1 MLATLDAA
9 PTLAS
14 FRDPAGSVF
23 RWQDRIVRAVHPDSL
38 KEFEAFL
45 ATQTAR
51 AAVESGVLVGTRRL
65 SSLAALSLA
74 LSNSQ
79 PAEVYFEHER
89 IPFASYPYEW
99 PPEMLHAAGARTLEL
114 ALAALDEGFGL
125 KDGTPYNVLFRG
137 TKAVFVDLS
146 SFERR
151 DPRDTT
157 WMAYAQFVR
166 TFLLPLLAN
175 RDFGMPLRDTLSSHR
190 DGLEPEALYRCASLW
205 HRMKPPFLGLVSIPK
220 WLGGRRRDDATLY
233 QHKLAPSSEQGQYV
247 LRHVL
252 ESCRRQLDSLRP
264 QATSSST
271 WSGYLDYKSLYS
283 SEQLSEKETFVREA
297 LQLARPANVLDVG
310 ANEGHFSFLAAH
322 SGSSVVAIDFDPA
335 VVGSIWRRAAAE
347 NLDVLPLVVD
357 LARPTPATGWRNQEC
372 QSFLDRARDQT
383 TGRFDLVLML
393 AVAHHML
400 VTERI
405 PLDDLLAL
413 AGDLSREY
421 VLIEFV
427 APQDPMFQRIVRG
440 RESLYSHLTPDG
452 FEAAAQSRWD
462 LVRSKRITGLHR
474 WLYLYRQRP
483 ATI

>member
-1 MLATLDAA
+1 MPATLDAPA
-9 PTLAS
+9 RPAAS

-23 RWQDRIVRAVHPDSL
+23 RCQDRIVREVHPDSIA
-38 KEFEAFL
+38 EFEAFL
-45 ATQTAR
+45 ATRTAR
-51 AAVESGVLVGTRRL
+51 EATESGALVG
-65 SSLAALSLA
+65 
-74 LSNSQ
+74 SQ
-79 PAEVYFEHER
+79 RISPLLFEHER
-89 IPFASYPYEW
+89 IPFPSYPYEW

-114 ALAALDEGFGL
+114 ALAALDESFGL

-137 TKAVFVDLS
+137 TKPVFVDLS

-151 DPRDTT
+151 DPRDTV

-175 RDFGMPLRDTLSSHR
+175 RHFGMPLRDTLSSHR
-190 DGLEPEALYRCASLW
+190 DGLEPETVYRLAGPWL
-205 HRMKPPFLGLVSIPK
+205 RLKPPFLGLVSMPK
-220 WLGGRRRDDATLY
+220 WLAGSKRDDASLY
-233 QHKLAPSSEQGQYV
+233 QPKLASSGEQGQYV

-264 QATSSST
+264 RGDSKST
-271 WSGYLDYKSLYS
+271 WSGYLDNKSLYS
-283 SEQLSEKETFVREA
+283 PAQLAEKETFVREA
-297 LQLARPANVLDVG
+297 LELGRPANVLDVG
-310 ANEGHFSFLAAH
+310 ANEGHFSFLAAR

-372 QSFLDRARDQT
+372 SSFLERAD
-383 TGRFDLVLML
+383 GRFDLVMML

-413 AGDLSREY
+413 AGELSREY

-427 APQDPMFQRIVRG
+427 AQEDPMFQRIVRG
-440 RESLYSHLTPDG
+440 RESLYSHLTLNR
-452 FEAAAQSRWD
+452 FEAAAEARWD

-474 WLYLYRQRP
+474 WLYLYRQRR